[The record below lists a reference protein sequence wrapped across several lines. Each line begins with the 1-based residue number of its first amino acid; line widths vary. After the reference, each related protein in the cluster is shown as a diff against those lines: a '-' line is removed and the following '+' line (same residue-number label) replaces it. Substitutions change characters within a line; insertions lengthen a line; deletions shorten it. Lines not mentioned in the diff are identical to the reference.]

1 MYFCSQN
8 LTMISMT
15 THQID
20 ATDKKILS
28 FLVKNARLPFLEI
41 ARECG
46 VSGAAIHQRV
56 RKMENMGIITGSR
69 LLVKPQTLG
78 LNICAFMGISLSV
91 AKDYPKVIDALKLIP
106 EVVECH
112 FITGNHALLL
122 KLYCMDNDH
131 LMNVLINT
139 IQNIDGV
146 ERTETWLS
154 LEEAIERQVWVNDS
168 DYNKDSNRQK
178 KEVKKKSAK

>member
-1 MYFCSQN
+1 
-8 LTMISMT
+8 
-15 THQID
+15 
-20 ATDKKILS
+20 
-28 FLVKNARLPFLEI
+28 
-41 ARECG
+41 
-46 VSGAAIHQRV
+46 
-56 RKMENMGIITGSR
+56 
-69 LLVKPQTLG
+69 
-78 LNICAFMGISLSV
+78 MGISLSV